1 MNPRRAAQKK
11 INVFIAVAYG
21 EIKSGSQAIVA
32 AGNGDGSSAEALCH
46 ANAGDLHAEEFGVI
60 SVSNLTKAYGNVLA
74 VDNVSFE
81 VGKGQ
86 VVGFL
91 GPNGAGKST
100 TIRMLACY
108 LPPTSGG
115 ANINGFDIFHQS
127 EQVRSSLGYLPE
139 NCPLYTEMRVEEY
152 LDFRGQLRKL
162 DRATRKQRIEYVV
175 ERCWLRG
182 VRRRLIGHLSKGYRQ
197 RVGLAD
203 SLLHNPAVL
212 ILDEPTVGL
221 DPTQIIETRKL
232 IKELGGQHTVLLCTH
247 ILPEVEAVC
256 DRAIIIAGGRIAAQ
270 GSPNELLASRRATAR
285 VLVECKGPADAVRSA
300 LQRINGVNTVEI
312 LPGGDS
318 SYVTAAVRPQKSQDV
333 REDVARTVIQ
343 SGWALREIRLEHAT
357 LEEFFVQVTA
367 NQALARTPE
376 ADASTDE
383 MGGKNNGSREAVS
396 AKGGM
401 V

>member
-1 MNPRRAAQKK
+1 
-11 INVFIAVAYG
+11 
-21 EIKSGSQAIVA
+21 
-32 AGNGDGSSAEALCH
+32 
-46 ANAGDLHAEEFGVI
+46 LHAEEFGVI

-127 EQVRSSLGYLPE
+127 EEVRSSLGYLPE

-162 DRATRKQRIEYVV
+162 DRSTRKQRIDYVV
-175 ERCWLRG
+175 ERCWLKG
-182 VRRRLIGHLSKGYRQ
+182 VRRRLIGHLSKGFRQ

-300 LQRINGVNTVEI
+300 LQRVNGVNTVEI
-312 LPGGDS
+312 LAGNGDAS
-318 SYVTAAVRPQKSQDV
+318 SYVTAAIRPKASQDV
-333 REDVARTVIQ
+333 REEVAKTVIQ
-343 SGWALREIRLEHAT
+343 SGWSLREIRLEHAT

-367 NQALARTPE
+367 NQALARSSDS
-376 ADASTDE
+376 DAPNESESD
-383 MGGKNNGSREAVS
+383 GKNSGGREAAMV
-396 AKGGM
+396 KGG
-401 V
+401 VA